1 MTGKLVR
8 KLYESATE
16 MEIYRRGSRF
26 CSGEL
31 HNNFSMNEA
40 DDCLRIVT
48 TVEGW
53 DKDYSNFSR
62 SNGLYVLNEKLKTIG
77 KIEDLA
83 EGEQIKAARFMG
95 DTGYFVTYRNTDPLF
110 AADLSGSEEPRD
122 YEPN

>member
-1 MTGKLVR
+1 
-8 KLYESATE
+8 
-16 MEIYRRGSRF
+16 
-26 CSGEL
+26 
-31 HNNFSMNEA
+31 MNEA

-83 EGEQIKAARFMG
+83 EGEQIKADILSHIEIRI
-95 DTGYFVTYRNTDPLF
+95 LF
-110 AADLSGSEEPRD
+110 LQQIFLIRRTPGL
-122 YEPN
+122 

>member
-1 MTGKLVR
+1 M
-8 KLYESATE
+8 
-16 MEIYRRGSRF
+16 
-26 CSGEL
+26 GEL

-62 SNGLYVLNEKLKTIG
+62 SNGLYVLDEKLKTIG

-95 DTGYFVTYRNTDPLF
+95 DTGYLSHIEIRILF
-110 AADLSGSEEPRD
+110 LQQIFLIRRTPGL
-122 YEPN
+122 